1 MGEVQ
6 DQFKPQRLKLD
17 GKVIP
22 YEKYI
27 TEVKKAVEATKM
39 PSGAKTYCKA
49 LVDHASGK
57 INDNLMKNA
66 GELFAQSKDSDTEIK
81 NGIQKYFGEVVGPIW
96 VIGNNAFNDMPNKRD
111 VSVFHPSAENEPL
124 MDYELQIQESSKTK
138 KRGSTTKTAC
148 KRVSTSQNKITKINT
163 LLRNKVSAKSGKTTN
178 TVKSKDLLDLIEMR
192 PDVKKFWTGSMQ
204 HIVLTILRDN
214 NTALGP
220 IKALEYLSDV
230 GILPSTYFKGQFVTN
245 IINAFESAPS
255 TKAALGLPL
264 ARVLSDADIQKLKKL
279 VMDDRQLTE
288 RFIDKGTIKTV
299 AKDKEIFI
307 LGYIAVAAERKLE
320 KISKDPN
327 LLEFWEIFGDAV
339 AGMVNYVT
347 FEVDSKYF
355 PKWKASGR
363 KELEK
368 VTGYFRSKNTMK
380 TRLAKKGMADGLGF
394 QPEFG

>member
-17 GKVIP
+17 GRVIP

-27 TEVKKAVEATKM
+27 TEVKNAVEATKM

-57 INDNLMKNA
+57 ISDTLMRNA
-66 GELFAQSKDSDTEIK
+66 GELFAKSKDANTELK

-96 VIGNNAFNDMPNKRD
+96 VAGTNAFNDMPNKRE

-124 MDYELQIQESSKTK
+124 MDYELQIQENSKTK
-138 KRGSTTKTAC
+138 KRGSTTKTSC
-148 KRVSTSQNKITKINT
+148 KRVSTTQGKITKINS

-178 TVKSKDLLDLIEMR
+178 TVKAKDILGLVDMR
-192 PDVKKFWTGSMQ
+192 PDVQKFWKGSMQ
-204 HIVLTILRDN
+204 RIVLEILRDN

-220 IKALEYLSDV
+220 LKALEYLSSV
-230 GILPSTYFKGQFVTN
+230 GILRSTYFKGQFAQNV
-245 IINAFESAPS
+245 IKAFEEAPS

-264 ARVLSDADIQKLKKL
+264 ARVLSDADIQRLKFL
-279 VMDDRQLTE
+279 VMDDNQLTE
-288 RFIDKGTIKTV
+288 RFVDKGKIKTV

-307 LGYIAVAAERKLE
+307 LGYVAVAAERKLE

-327 LLEFWEIFGDAV
+327 LLEFWELFGDAV

>member
-1 MGEVQ
+1 
-6 DQFKPQRLKLD
+6 
-17 GKVIP
+17 
-22 YEKYI
+22 
-27 TEVKKAVEATKM
+27 
-39 PSGAKTYCKA
+39 
-49 LVDHASGK
+49 
-57 INDNLMKNA
+57 
-66 GELFAQSKDSDTEIK
+66 
-81 NGIQKYFGEVVGPIW
+81 
-96 VIGNNAFNDMPNKRD
+96 
-111 VSVFHPSAENEPL
+111 
-124 MDYELQIQESSKTK
+124 
-138 KRGSTTKTAC
+138 
-148 KRVSTSQNKITKINT
+148 ITKINS

-178 TVKSKDLLDLIEMR
+178 TVKAKDILGLVDMR
-192 PDVKKFWTGSMQ
+192 PDVQKFWKGSMQ
-204 HIVLTILRDN
+204 RIVLEILRDN

-220 IKALEYLSDV
+220 LKALEYLSSV
-230 GILPSTYFKGQFVTN
+230 GILRSTYFKGQFAQNV
-245 IINAFESAPS
+245 IKAFEEAPS

-264 ARVLSDADIQKLKKL
+264 ARVLSDADIQRLKFL
-279 VMDDRQLTE
+279 VMDDNQLTE
-288 RFIDKGTIKTV
+288 RFVDKGKIKTV

-307 LGYIAVAAERKLE
+307 LGYVAVAAERKLE

-327 LLEFWEIFGDAV
+327 LLEFWELFGDAV